1 MSHRDDRHKEVSVSD
16 VSETEGTRASRPD
29 HAPTHAYH
37 HHPEQEASGEAPEVQ
52 DEWDAHVNQPPS
64 LQAQVRAM
72 PAREALQSALRD
84 IRTPEEARRVV
95 DALLLSAGMLTEA
108 EVRQQD
114 EDREREKGSSEE
126 ETDPVRNI
134 WMAATSQD
142 REKVITTLLEAARG
156 VASTS
161 GETREA
167 LEQALQQ
174 ATNPE
179 QYGGA
184 EDARTRG
191 PLTLLRAELVKR
203 MSPLQGIDTA
213 LFLALNH
220 LPHPP
225 LANRLM
231 YGITSVMRGGLGW
244 MVLLATAA
252 LLDRRR
258 GRQAFHAVAP
268 PLWFATMTVEYPIKS
283 YFRRR
288 RPFRDIVQAIAVGRK
303 PGSFSFPS
311 GHSASAFAGAWLISR
326 HYPDLAAL
334 WYALAGLTAFSRI
347 YLGVHYP
354 GDVLIGAMAGVGLAE
369 AMRWTVERADELE
382 PLPPARSDARP
393 G

>member
-1 MSHRDDRHKEVSVSD
+1 
-16 VSETEGTRASRPD
+16 
-29 HAPTHAYH
+29 
-37 HHPEQEASGEAPEVQ
+37 
-52 DEWDAHVNQPPS
+52 
-64 LQAQVRAM
+64 M

-84 IRTPEEARRVV
+84 IHTPEEARRVV

-114 EDREREKGSSEE
+114 EDKEKEKGSGEE

-179 QYGGA
+179 QYGA
-184 EDARTRG
+184 EDTRTRA
-191 PLTLLRAELVKR
+191 PLAFLRAELVKR

-244 MVLLATAA
+244 MVLLAAAA

-334 WYALAGLTAFSRI
+334 WYALASITAFSRI

-354 GDVLIGAMAGVGLAE
+354 GDVLIGAMAGIGLAE